1 MQGVETMTDRQAV
14 ITELRDWATITGQPL
29 PYAAEVIADLEE
41 RGFCVDLVD
50 GAVFWSAS
58 SPAYAEDVTPYYRLA
73 RRAMQMPALPSRREE
88 IAQLR
93 AVLDEMERQA
103 VR

>member
-14 ITELRDWATITGQPL
+14 ITELRDWACITGQPL

-50 GAVFWSAS
+50 GAVFWSAHLL
-58 SPAYAEDVTPYYRLA
+58 DVRVA
-73 RRAMQMPALPSRREE
+73 CAGMGEQRAGAGGAL
-88 IAQLR
+88 
-93 AVLDEMERQA
+93 
-103 VR
+103 